1 MGLRATWRSL
11 KDLASRLVV
20 GITWGNGS
28 YRCYKYM
35 RYVPLTIQVGFR
47 VCRVFVLRI
56 LVLEH
61 SGLGINKVLSVLA
74 FVEMGTPVGSLR
86 VCWDCRELQVSL

>member
-1 MGLRATWRSL
+1 M
-11 KDLASRLVV
+11 
-20 GITWGNGS
+20 
-28 YRCYKYM
+28 
-35 RYVPLTIQVGFR
+35 
-47 VCRVFVLRI
+47 LRI

-61 SGLGINKVLSVLA
+61 SGFGINNVLSVLA